1 MRGLC
6 TKALEIVMDHPVWPD
21 LPLPM
26 SRHPDAVPTAET
38 PVLHYPAAPWLEG
51 LDEPEQGHQSGAVLP
66 GEPGEQVH
74 NENRNGIVTPVRVL
88 ADPSDQGAASMEQG
102 GRIREVPLSRI
113 RLSRAH
119 RRIVKDAHS
128 LRDLMS
134 SIDAVELRRP
144 LLVRPMGDGEYE
156 LVCGDR
162 RFAAMHTLG
171 HVIALVEIR
180 EMTDR
185 QAAVTAFVDDQYHS
199 RRKFWER
206 ALQIEEIRTCIAA
219 ERGVCTSAVENR
231 EILASLRIQRDPGRR
246 PLDSLVSECLN
257 ALAVLTPAVL
267 ALAEVERDDPRLA
280 LAISRPVYR
289 EIRDAPDD
297 RARAAII
304 YHAVHGHPPAWAP
317 QADASGF
324 DVASVISTRTTLIT
338 VVMEIAWARV
348 PPEHVRAVR
357 RRARAELNRLL
368 RERPVRLSLPVLTA
382 RVGEPRI
389 QPD

>member
-1 MRGLC
+1 MS
-6 TKALEIVMDHPVWPD
+6 MDHLWPD

-38 PVLHYPAAPWLEG
+38 PVLHYPAAPWLQG

-171 HVIALVEIR
+171 HEIALVEIR

-199 RRKFWER
+199 RRRFWER
-206 ALQIEEIRTCIAA
+206 ARQIEEIRTCIAA
-219 ERGVCTSAVENR
+219 ECGVPASAIENR
-231 EILASLRIQRDPGRR
+231 QILASLRIQRDPGRR

-297 RARAAII
+297 RARAAIV
-304 YHAVHGHPPAWAP
+304 YSAVHGHPPAWAP
-317 QADASGF
+317 EADATPGF
-324 DVASVISTRTTLIT
+324 DVGSVISTRWTPVS
-338 VVMEIAWARV
+338 VVLEIAWARV
-348 PPEHVRAVR
+348 PPNHIRAVR
-357 RRARAELNRLL
+357 KRARAALERLL
-368 RERPVRLSLPVLTA
+368 SEPPLLLSLSAPAT
-382 RVGEPRI
+382 RVSEPLP
-389 QPD
+389 QPTEERTS